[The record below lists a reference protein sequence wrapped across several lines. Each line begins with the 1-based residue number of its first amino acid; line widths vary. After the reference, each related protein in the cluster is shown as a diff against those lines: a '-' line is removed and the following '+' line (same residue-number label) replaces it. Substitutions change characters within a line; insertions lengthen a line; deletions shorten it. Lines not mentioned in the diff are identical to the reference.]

1 MNIPGRKKSYASI
14 ISPLGGM
21 INNLVTHIKEQGAN
35 IITLNKRKAE
45 IDSQI
50 DHSDIEIIK
59 SKATV
64 EMLKKMVITDD
75 MARKRLKD
83 KEVHKKDESI

>member
-50 DHSDIEIIK
+50 DHYITEVQVYCAQLIQYK
-59 SKATV
+59 MAYKALSGL
-64 EMLKKMVITDD
+64 M
-75 MARKRLKD
+75 RSRS
-83 KEVHKKDESI
+83 HR